1 MCVCVYIY
9 ITPPGIMVG
18 VCVSVCVYTYTYVHI
33 LDLFKGIGS
42 HDYEDWQVQN
52 LQDGSIG

>member
-1 MCVCVYIY
+1 
-9 ITPPGIMVG
+9 MVG